1 MRILIILRRLIIYNR
16 RLTRLKKFVCM
27 LFLLTGMAWLYV
39 QPVQAQKK
47 EIAAAKDL
55 VKAGKNLDQV
65 QQNMEK
71 LLLDSANRTNR
82 KIWAVLY
89 DAVRKQYEQGNEQ
102 LYLKQKYDTAKLF
115 SLTRQLFVIA
125 EGLGRK
131 HTQP

>member
-27 LFLLTGMAWLYV
+27 LCLLTGMAWLYV

-55 VKAGKNLDQV
+55 VKAGKNLDQA

-82 KIWAVLY
+82 KI
-89 DAVRKQYEQGNEQ
+89 DRK
-102 LYLKQKYDTAKLF
+102 
-115 SLTRQLFVIA
+115 SVV
-125 EGLGRK
+125 
-131 HTQP
+131 

>member
-27 LFLLTGMAWLYV
+27 LCLLTGMAWFYV

-55 VKAGKNLDQV
+55 VKAGKKLDQA

-71 LLLDSANRTNR
+71 LLLDSANRTM
-82 KIWAVLY
+82 
-89 DAVRKQYEQGNEQ
+89 
-102 LYLKQKYDTAKLF
+102 
-115 SLTRQLFVIA
+115 
-125 EGLGRK
+125 
-131 HTQP
+131 P

>member
-1 MRILIILRRLIIYNR
+1 
-16 RLTRLKKFVCM
+16 M
-27 LFLLTGMAWLYV
+27 LCLLTGIGWLYV

-55 VKAGKNLDQV
+55 VKAGKNLDQA

-71 LLLDSANRTNR
+71 LLLDSANRANR

-115 SLTRQLFVIA
+115 SLTRQLLSLPR
-125 EGLGRK
+125 ESTR
-131 HTQP
+131 